1 MTRINLLPWREQQ
14 RKERERQFYTVAGGA
29 VVMMLLVVGYIH
41 IHMNGLI
48 DQQKARNDFLTQE
61 IATVDAQIA
70 EIKELEAEKSQLL
83 ARMKVIEQLQSQRP
97 QMVHLF
103 DELVKTVPDGVY
115 ITSVKQTGSSIIV
128 EGVAQSNARVSAF
141 MRNIDQSKWMSS
153 PKLNVIEAMSKDG
166 QRASKFV
173 LDIKQVTEGAAAP
186 NPDATS

>member
-29 VVMMLLVVGYIH
+29 AVMMLLVVGYIH

-115 ITSVKQTGSSIIV
+115 ITSVKQTGSSVIV

-186 NPDATS
+186 NPDVTS

>member
-115 ITSVKQTGSSIIV
+115 ITSVKQTGSAVIV

-141 MRNIDQSKWMSS
+141 MRNIDQSEWMSS

>member
-41 IHMNGLI
+41 IHVSGLI
-48 DQQKARNDFLTQE
+48 DQQKGRNDFMTQE
-61 IATVDAQIA
+61 IAAVDAQIA

-103 DELVKTVPDGVY
+103 DELVKSIPEGVY
-115 ITSVKQTGSSIIV
+115 LTSVKQNGSSVIV

-141 MRNIDQSKWMSS
+141 MRNIDQSAWMSS
-153 PKLNVIEAMSKDG
+153 PKLNVIESTTKDG

-173 LDIKQVTEGAAAP
+173 LDIKQITESAAAP

>member
-115 ITSVKQTGSSIIV
+115 ITSVKQTGSSVIV

-141 MRNIDQSKWMSS
+141 MRNIDQSEWMSS

>member
-29 VVMMLLVVGYIH
+29 AVMMLLVVGYIH

-115 ITSVKQTGSSIIV
+115 ITSVKQTGSAVIV

-141 MRNIDQSKWMSS
+141 MRNIDQSEWMSS

>member
-141 MRNIDQSKWMSS
+141 MRNIDQSEWMSS
-153 PKLNVIEAMSKDG
+153 PKLNVIEATSKDG

>member
-29 VVMMLLVVGYIH
+29 AVMMLLVVGYIH

-115 ITSVKQTGSSIIV
+115 ITSVKQTGSSVIV

-141 MRNIDQSKWMSS
+141 MRNIDQSEWMSS

>member
-14 RKERERQFYTVAGGA
+14 RKESERQFFTAAGGA
-29 VVMMLLVVGYIH
+29 VVMTLLVVGYIH
-41 IHMNGLI
+41 IHMTGVI
-48 DQQKARNDFLTQE
+48 DQQNARNEFLTKE
-61 IATVDAQIA
+61 IEAVDAQIA
-70 EIKELEAEKSQLL
+70 EIKELETEKSQLL

-115 ITSVKQTGSSIIV
+115 ITSVKQTGSSVIV

-141 MRNIDQSKWMSS
+141 MRNIDQSEWMSS

>member
-115 ITSVKQTGSSIIV
+115 ITSVKQTGSSVIV

-141 MRNIDQSKWMSS
+141 MRNIDQSEWMSS

-173 LDIKQVTEGAAAP
+173 LDIKQVTEGAAP

>member
-141 MRNIDQSKWMSS
+141 MRNIDQSEWMSS

>member
-115 ITSVKQTGSSIIV
+115 ITSVKQTGSSVIV